1 MKLVV
6 LALVLL
12 ICTSSFAITVV
23 NSLDGRDLI
32 SGIYYS
38 AVTNDTLVFATPGS
52 TAQDMYGQ
60 IGSGQNI
67 TLIQSTAN
75 PVIVGLADGLTNA
88 GNTVTI
94 IQSSDPMATNLK
106 LAGMSAV
113 HKFVIVDPVYGY
125 NTVSTLPYAKL
136 NGMYLIFM
144 DRDNAA
150 NATALMKAQGATDIL
165 IYGYVDPG
173 VTAAITG
180 AGLVY
185 RQINNG
191 DEFDDNAQ
199 IIDMYFAQN
208 PSKHQVILSDG
219 NAFDS
224 TMATGNDPIILISP
238 VIPDSVYQYI
248 KAKVASGQIIAAM
261 LVDQSYAQTAY
272 NLKTSINKDLG
283 KSNET
288 LSVFVK
294 FGESITSAGGQM
306 NQVALFP
313 LPGPTF
319 GLSISAIDY
328 NTVKQQLEVT
338 YSNTGNALE
347 YVQPSMQVFDD
358 GAMVGT
364 VGDEQP
370 FSIPAGQELGR
381 DYPIKIQEGKVSANI
396 TAYFGSS
403 KKTFQNGIQVM
414 MDAGSVQYVDSSQLN
429 ITQFTRDSDTDDLL
443 VTYAN
448 TGNVTLYFTAAAT
461 IDANGTSTTINDD
474 NNYQLAPGE
483 GHMVKFPGIATMGS
497 TITASA
503 NYGSRQAFLEKS
515 VQAEYTPQETGN
527 STLLIAGVVIIILVV
542 IAAAFFF
549 LRKKEKPESKKE
561 KTKK

>member
-1 MKLVV
+1 MKLFI

-12 ICTSSFAITVV
+12 ICTSSFAMTVV
-23 NSLDGRDLI
+23 NSLDGRDLV
-32 SGIYYS
+32 SGIYFS

-60 IGSGQNI
+60 IGTGQNV
-67 TLIQSTAN
+67 TLIQSAAN
-75 PVIVGLADGLTNA
+75 PVIVGLAAGLTNA

-94 IQSSDPMATNLK
+94 IQSSDPMATNLEFAK
-106 LAGMSAV
+106 TSGT

-125 NTVSTLPYAKL
+125 NTVSALPYAKL

-144 DRDNAA
+144 DKDNAA
-150 NATALMKAQGATDIL
+150 NATALMKEQGATDIL
-165 IYGYVDPG
+165 IYGYVDPE
-173 VTAAITG
+173 VTAAITS

-191 DEFDDNAQ
+191 DEFDDNMQ
-199 IIDMYFAQN
+199 ITDMYFAQN
-208 PSKHQVILSDG
+208 PSKHQIILSDG

-224 TMATGNDPIILISP
+224 TMAAGNDPIVLISP

-248 KAKVASGQIIAAM
+248 KGKVASGQIVAAM
-261 LVDQSYAQTAY
+261 LVDQSYAQTSY
-272 NLKTSINKDLG
+272 NLKTSINNDLG
-283 KSNET
+283 KNNS
-288 LSVFVK
+288 LSVSVK
-294 FGESITSAGGQM
+294 FGESITSTGGQM

-313 LPGPTF
+313 LPGPSF
-319 GLSISAIDY
+319 GLTISAIDY

-358 GAMVGT
+358 GALAGT

-381 DYPIKIQEGKVSANI
+381 DYPIKIQQGNVSANI

-403 KKTFQNGIQVM
+403 KKTFQKGIQVM
-414 MDAGSVQYVDSSQLN
+414 MDAGNVQFVDSSVLN
-429 ITQFTRDSDTDDLL
+429 ITQFNRDSDTDDLF

-448 TGNVTLYFTAAAT
+448 IGNVTLYFTAAAT
-461 IDANGTSTTINDD
+461 IQANGTTTTINDD
-474 NNYQLAPGE
+474 NTYQLAPGQ
-483 GHMVKFPGIATMGS
+483 GHMVKFPGIATIGS
-497 TITASA
+497 NITASA
-503 NYGSRQAFLEKS
+503 DYGSRQAFLEKS
-515 VQAEYTPQETGN
+515 VAEEYTPQEAAGGN
-527 STLLIAGVVIIILVV
+527 TLLIAGIVIVILAV
-542 IAAAFFF
+542 IAAAYFL
-549 LRKKEKPESKKE
+549 LRKKEEPKKE
-561 KTKK
+561 KKKK